1 MNKTLIRLGVSM
13 VMAMAGTAASAACYH
28 VYNGKGQLVERGS
41 RPPINMGQ
49 HLRQTVPVK
58 YGRGASMVFEAP
70 EGTSCADFSVARSR
84 RSHSIQDT
92 EAILDNLVRLNADPR
107 GLPGGRGDRWLADVR
122 F

>member
-13 VMAMAGTAASAACYH
+13 AVAMAGTTASAACYH
-28 VYNGKGQLVERGS
+28 VYNGRGQLVERSS
-41 RPPINMGQ
+41 RPPIDMSQ

-58 YGRGASMVFEAP
+58 YGRGATMVFEAP
-70 EGTSCADFSVARSR
+70 VGMNCSGFSTVRSR

-92 EAILDNLVRLNADPR
+92 EAILDNVVRLNTDPR
-107 GLPGGRGDRWLADVR
+107 GLPGGRDDRWLADVR